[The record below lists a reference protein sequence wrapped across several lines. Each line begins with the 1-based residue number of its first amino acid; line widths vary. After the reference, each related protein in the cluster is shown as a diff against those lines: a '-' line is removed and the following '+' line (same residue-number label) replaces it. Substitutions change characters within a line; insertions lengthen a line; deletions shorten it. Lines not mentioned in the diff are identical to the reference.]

1 MEVVHRKHSCH
12 LSDFST
18 FYSIFSCWLRENIFQ
33 QHINPVGGSNAAKS
47 QRLHAE
53 EEIERIESRIMDHGF
68 DVEYVTEQMSW
79 GLFL

>member
-1 MEVVHRKHSCH
+1 M
-12 LSDFST
+12 
-18 FYSIFSCWLRENIFQ
+18 
-33 QHINPVGGSNAAKS
+33 NPVGGSNAAKS

-53 EEIERIESRIMDHGF
+53 EDIERIQSRIMDHGF